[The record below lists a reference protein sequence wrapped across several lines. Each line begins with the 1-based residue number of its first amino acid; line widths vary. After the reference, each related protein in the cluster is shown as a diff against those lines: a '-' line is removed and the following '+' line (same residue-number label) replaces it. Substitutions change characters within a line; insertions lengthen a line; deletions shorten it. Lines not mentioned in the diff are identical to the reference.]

1 MNCLLYLSSSI
12 FSLVLLSC
20 FTMVSLALKR
30 LHLIASRYQIY
41 LYLLLALLSGV
52 LLPIQATCN
61 AQLARSLNSVPLAAN
76 ISFIVGTLVLVLLIA
91 TQKFG
96 HPNWRAIAKAP
107 KWSLIGGVL
116 GTWYI
121 CSSTYFTSVLG
132 TTLTLGLVVG
142 GQSLVGIIVDH
153 YGWLDLPKHPLTR
166 NRRFAIGLL
175 IVAIFFLAQS

>member
-1 MNCLLYLSSSI
+1 MT
-12 FSLVLLSC
+12 SLP
-20 FTMVSLALKR
+20 LK
-30 LHLIASRYQIY
+30 HIQSIASRYQIY

-52 LLPIQATCN
+52 LLPIQASCN
-61 AQLARSLNSVPLAAN
+61 AQLARSLNSVPLAAD
-76 ISFIVGTLVLVLLIA
+76 ISYIVGTLVLVVLIA

-96 HPNWRAIAKAP
+96 HPDWSAIAKAP

-142 GQSLVGIIVDH
+142 GQSLAGIIVDH
-153 YGWLDLPKHPLTR
+153 YGWLDLPTHRLTR